1 MSKKKGFYGKNKDT
15 YNVLA
20 IGIASGLCVGFGI
33 MIGLFL
39 DNQFNIEPIGIVF
52 GVLLGLIASVV
63 YMNKQLNKNLK
74 RFERGKS
81 KFKRR
86 AKKKRK

>member
-1 MSKKKGFYGKNKDT
+1 MSKKKGFFGKNRDT

-20 IGIASGLCVGFGI
+20 IGLASGLCVGISIFIGVYVDGHFGT
-33 MIGLFL
+33 
-39 DNQFNIEPIGIVF
+39 EPMGVVCGVF
-52 GVLLGLIASVV
+52 LGLIASVV
-63 YMNKQLNKNLK
+63 YMNKQLSSNLK

-86 AKKKRK
+86 AKKK